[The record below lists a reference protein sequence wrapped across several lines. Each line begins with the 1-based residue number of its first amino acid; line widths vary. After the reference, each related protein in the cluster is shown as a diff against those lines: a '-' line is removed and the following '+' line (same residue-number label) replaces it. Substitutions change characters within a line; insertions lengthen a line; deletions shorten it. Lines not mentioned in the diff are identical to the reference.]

1 MLKIVKNDFFC
12 GTEQGDVLFTSSK
25 LVKDGDSG
33 KLVAPRPNWQSDA
46 HAGPIT
52 TVTRSPFFPDVVLTV
67 GGWSFSIWKETEN
80 ADVSSTPLLH
90 VRFVS
95 ESHVFYRYLCYNFS
109 SNDKKYTA
117 GAWSPTRPSII
128 FLGTHEGNVE
138 VWDLLE
144 KTHEASV
151 IQNISTGIVGIV
163 FHDITFYI

>member
-1 MLKIVKNDFFC
+1 MLKIIENDFFC

-52 TVTRSPFFPDVVLTV
+52 TVARSPFFPDVVLTV

-95 ESHVFYRYLCYNFS
+95 RESRVLPVFMLQFQL
-109 SNDKKYTA
+109 K
-117 GAWSPTRPSII
+117 
-128 FLGTHEGNVE
+128 
-138 VWDLLE
+138 
-144 KTHEASV
+144 
-151 IQNISTGIVGIV
+151 
-163 FHDITFYI
+163 

>member
-1 MLKIVKNDFFC
+1 MMKNDFFC

-52 TVTRSPFFPDVVLTV
+52 TVARSPFFPDVVLTV

-95 ESHVFYRYLCYNFS
+95 CDHSHVFYRYLFQL
-109 SNDKKYTA
+109 K
-117 GAWSPTRPSII
+117 
-128 FLGTHEGNVE
+128 
-138 VWDLLE
+138 
-144 KTHEASV
+144 
-151 IQNISTGIVGIV
+151 
-163 FHDITFYI
+163 